1 MPVTIQ
7 NVLDLARETLNDDP
21 PVRWPDTECLKYAQ
35 DALDAVY
42 SLRPDLFH
50 GQFTTFDSSTLTLLS
65 NFPLSGRLR
74 RRVADYIIMR
84 CETKDDEQVV
94 NQRVTVAYQF
104 FKEQLA

>member
-7 NVLDLARETLNDDP
+7 NVLDLAGETLNDDAK
-21 PVRWPDTECLKYAQ
+21 VRWPDPERLKYIQ

-42 SLRPDLFH
+42 ALRPDLFH
-50 GQFTTFDSSTLTLLS
+50 GQFTTFDSSALVVGMS
-65 NFPLSGRLR
+65 FPLSGRLR